1 MSSGKILV
9 AEHEG
14 VNVIKMVGDVRL
26 TLCVSF
32 DSFIDAMFA
41 GESFCSVLFDL
52 SEAQA
57 IDSTTLG
64 LMAKIALSAQQ
75 CGCET
80 PVVLSRN
87 AGITRLLES
96 MGFEDIFQI
105 VDRARMPFSDV
116 RELTETGA
124 SEAQVKRRIL
134 EAHRILMELN
144 KTNSDTF
151 RELVETLE
159 KSD

>member
-9 AEHEG
+9 AEHKG

-32 DSFIDAMFA
+32 DSFIDGMFVA
-41 GESFCSVLFDL
+41 DSFCSVLFDL

-64 LMAKIALSAQQ
+64 LMAKISLSADKRCCQK
-75 CGCET
+75 
-80 PVVLSRN
+80 PVVLSN
-87 AGITRLLES
+87 NPSITRLLES
-96 MGFEDIFQI
+96 MGFEDIFDI
-105 VDRARMPFSDV
+105 VADAKLPFAGV
-116 RELTETGA
+116 RELPVGTANED
-124 SEAQVKRRIL
+124 QVKTRVL

-144 KTNSDTF
+144 ETNSDTF

-159 KSD
+159 NS

>member
-9 AEHEG
+9 AEHSG
-14 VNVIKMVGDVRL
+14 VNVIKMSGDVRL

-32 DSFIDAMFA
+32 DAFINSMFA

-52 SEAQA
+52 TEAQA

-64 LMAKIALSAQQ
+64 LMAKISLSAHQR
-75 CGCET
+75 CREK
-80 PVVLSRN
+80 PVVLSN
-87 AGITRLLES
+87 NPGITRLLES
-96 MGFEDIFQI
+96 MGFDDIFHI
-105 VDRARMPFSDV
+105 VSDANLPFADV
-116 RELTETGA
+116 HELPQACGTE
-124 SEAQVKRRIL
+124 EQVKARVL

-144 KTNSDTF
+144 ETNSDTF

-159 KSD
+159 SS

>member
-9 AEHEG
+9 AEHNG

-32 DSFIDAMFA
+32 DAFIDAMFGA
-41 GESFCSVLFDL
+41 ESFCSVLFDL

-64 LMAKIALSAQQ
+64 LMAKISLSASRR
-75 CGCET
+75 CCDK
-80 PVVLSRN
+80 PAVLSSKP
-87 AGITRLLES
+87 GITRLLES
-96 MGFEDIFQI
+96 MGFDDIFHI
-105 VDRARMPFSDV
+105 VAAAQLPFDGIN
-116 RELTETGA
+116 ELPQTAT
-124 SEAQVKRRIL
+124 SENQVKTRVL

-144 KTNSDTF
+144 QTNSDTF
-151 RELVETLE
+151 KELVETLE
-159 KSD
+159 HS